1 MVMQRRGP
9 PRGINKSDQNQSF
22 NGSQGRGFNGRGRGG
37 GRGDSNGQGRG
48 GSRPQ
53 VETAVSHFNYSGGRG
68 GLSQTIQ
75 VKRLPSYVPPQPKV
89 PSEALPEVGFDS
101 SARMD
106 TTAPWITKTDNIP
119 IKSPVENKP
128 VPFGGNAA
136 VAFQTQPDIVH
147 EPTSKTIVECSASV
161 MSGGTATSGINSGS
175 VAPTNLSTSQCQ
187 GCTLLHQRVAT
198 MLRTAATTFIEMAD
212 AFQEIQQ
219 GKNNNN

>member
-1 MVMQRRGP
+1 
-9 PRGINKSDQNQSF
+9 
-22 NGSQGRGFNGRGRGG
+22 
-37 GRGDSNGQGRG
+37 
-48 GSRPQ
+48 
-53 VETAVSHFNYSGGRG
+53 
-68 GLSQTIQ
+68 
-75 VKRLPSYVPPQPKV
+75 
-89 PSEALPEVGFDS
+89 
-101 SARMD
+101 MD